1 MAGYSVPKNESAD
14 NYVSIQAVNKPGY
27 YITSEDS
34 GVTKLTHDRNADKG
48 ENMTYKTVAALD
60 GKDGVS
66 FESVKYPG
74 QYLAVVDGEMITA
87 KPYDFEACSFNVETN
102 KSGRTR

>member
-1 MAGYSVPKNESAD
+1 
-14 NYVSIQAVNKPGY
+14 
-27 YITSEDS
+27 
-34 GVTKLTHDRNADKG
+34 
-48 ENMTYKTVAALD
+48 MTYKTVAALD

-102 KSGRTR
+102 KSGEPDDKQKASVENVKEESGKITFNIEKYGE